1 MLNMFSSVA
10 WANYISTVFVL
21 VIIYYLVVGIK
32 FYSHEFKNMFSGKHK
47 SPEHNASSQNE
58 LEDVQLQPSPIEDN
72 QQELFGSHKQ
82 YMPSVEETDET
93 FEQVQELTVRLK
105 EVIEVAYSKNYIKE
119 EFIHSLQLLIRE
131 YQFLKGSPFMVAI
144 NNLIASECEKQG
156 YLLLDAEERVM
167 LWNE

>member
-1 MLNMFSSVA
+1 
-10 WANYISTVFVL
+10 
-21 VIIYYLVVGIK
+21 
-32 FYSHEFKNMFSGKHK
+32 
-47 SPEHNASSQNE
+47 
-58 LEDVQLQPSPIEDN
+58 
-72 QQELFGSHKQ
+72 
-82 YMPSVEETDET
+82 MPSIEETDET

-105 EVIEVAYSKNYIKE
+105 EVIAAAHSKNYIKE
-119 EFIHSLQLLIRE
+119 EFIYSLQHLIRK